1 MFVKLASLGHTG
13 PMSTASA
20 AEPVDPRMQRSRT
33 ALLDAATRLLDVK
46 PVSEISI
53 TRLVEEAGVTRPTF
67 YQHFPDI
74 PAIARAAAIARL
86 AAASPIPEPIPVAEL
101 TPAQIRDVIA
111 TQFLPDLVHLAEHRD
126 FYLRVLD
133 GATDLH
139 LLTEL
144 VTLSLERTTPEPFEH
159 ATRGHDTTAHDLMTL
174 VAGGTTWLILT
185 WLRDSSHTPD
195 VLASRIATTVAST
208 LGYHP
213 DTRP

>member
-1 MFVKLASLGHTG
+1 
-13 PMSTASA
+13 MSTASA

-111 TQFLPDLVHLAEHRD
+111 TQFLPDLVHLTEHRD